1 MLTRVEAKVAN
12 VHHII
17 PGRIISLSSV
27 VITPYHLI
35 LFEMVMSLSLCA
47 WCESGRSCS
56 GGAVSSNTSISITK
70 PLALYMEE
78 CRKYEG
84 LDLVFSEP
92 SKNPKIS
99 FQSNLSP
106 ASFLIL
112 ANRR

>member
-12 VHHII
+12 VHHIS
-17 PGRIISLSSV
+17 PGGIISLSSV

-35 LFEMVMSLSLCA
+35 LLEMVMSLSVCA
-47 WCESGRSCS
+47 WCESGRSFS

-70 PLALYMEE
+70 PLREE
-78 CRKYEG
+78 SQKYEG

-106 ASFLIL
+106 ASLLIL
-112 ANRR
+112 ANRRK